1 METGGTFLNRNETV
15 ELSLADYKRSG
26 IESVTKINKIGNA
39 LYEDLYSVRLS
50 NGTTEIMNAARLY
63 TITR

>member
-1 METGGTFLNRNETV
+1 MESRGTFLNRNETV
-15 ELSLADYKRSG
+15 GLSLADYKRSG
-26 IESVTKINKIGNA
+26 IESVTEIG
-39 LYEDLYSVRLS
+39 EDLYSVRLS